1 MSDPQKQ
8 MSDLFDTMLV
18 KLLKEGREVMS
29 RDGDIVK
36 LDASAADLNVVRQ
49 RLKDCGIT
57 AIATEDNQV
66 GDILKQMHQRG
77 LKLVDLDDTPDA
89 ATA

>member
-8 MSDLFDTMLV
+8 MSDLFDAMLV
-18 KLLKEGREVMS
+18 KLLKEGRETMT
-29 RDGDIVK
+29 RDGDMVRVE
-36 LDASAADLNVVRQ
+36 ATAADLNVVRQ

-57 AIATEDNQV
+57 AIATDDNQV
-66 GDILKQMHQRG
+66 GDILKQMQQRG
-77 LKLVDLDDTPDA
+77 LKLVDLDDSPDA